1 MAFFNLKLLLKS
13 KYFRKSIIIKSLYLL
28 PTKIT
33 VAHFDEKPVFRPNLA
48 LLKGPKWSFGQN
60 WTYLIWLNMVWDSH
74 STHDQYLISRF
85 LGEFRVLKNCF
96 QPGVLNSSMYLT
108 VSCVPSNI
116 SSDPKLVTN
125 VTTSTT
131 TLNATCRFVVLFI
144 FY

>member
-60 WTYLIWLNMVWDSH
+60 WTYLIWPNLVWDIH
-74 STHDQYLISRF
+74 GQKWIFRPQTKTNKNQRLKFWTKRTKNF
-85 LGEFRVLKNCF
+85 LNYKNGNE
-96 QPGVLNSSMYLT
+96 QLQKGTKNSSNQKVQKQYQT
-108 VSCVPSNI
+108 KI
-116 SSDPKLVTN
+116 SLFVTK
-125 VTTSTT
+125 S
-131 TLNATCRFVVLFI
+131 LQ
-144 FY
+144 